1 MKESAGVTFFGR
13 LHFFCPCRRQCP
25 RLKMMASEFAD
36 AIFCFMA
43 YSITVFLRRAE
54 KYFDSISENGVS

>member
-1 MKESAGVTFFGR
+1 
-13 LHFFCPCRRQCP
+13 
-25 RLKMMASEFAD
+25 MMASANSD